1 MAGTISELNGT
12 LSRWGRVRI
21 KCGGDFIGIAKGSIK
36 SAENSIRMGLRCSG
50 MARQGVLGVRIERT
64 ISETDVMPFYVGELV
79 RFLWRNNNICN
90 S

>member
-1 MAGTISELNGT
+1 MRHWAASYDIKDAGNSIEMTGNCIGN
-12 LSRWGRVRI
+12 
-21 KCGGDFIGIAKGSIK
+21 GGD
-36 SAENSIRMGLRCSG
+36 SIRIGLRCSG
-50 MARQGVLGVRIERT
+50 MARQGVVGIRVGRT